1 MEDEN
6 KEEIK
11 PKSEYL
17 PHKNIK
23 YKIMKNNSKN
33 YLLNLISYLINNKN
47 NFEEK
52 LKPTDIEI
60 ILEFDSNTS
69 TYNKIKYRTKINNGA
84 YHPKRDIIKNLK
96 LYKLFPVQIESEDEY
111 YENNFENVIVDI
123 YPKIKKNLTI
133 DLSEFPFCSYE
144 NEKIN
149 YDIKAEIKNKI
160 DCKKNE
166 YILCLYIID
175 IKNLENDIFKI
186 IENVLELETFKQYFK
201 SIFIIIQTE
210 NEKSLKKIVLNEK
223 IKKYFEPNEKN
234 KYKIFFNLL
243 SNYDEDEKNQN
254 NLINIFQEKKK
265 NFLDFNQNLDEF
277 KKMNYFFILDHKRQI
292 VKIKSISSM
301 YKMIPLLLM
310 RFSQNKKDEET
321 LTYFEKKE
329 KGRKERL
336 ESVKALVNYI
346 INIPKL
352 KLDYLFDIVFSVSL
366 TLTPNDEL
374 TDIYLTKVN
383 HMMFDGK
390 FLTKDYKY
398 LKEITE
404 SIKLPICTC
413 KLSEMSTIDI
423 EIDFSDMKCEKCKNE
438 IPEQDFIY
446 YCYICKIKYCW
457 KCVQNQ
463 LKNNKGRK
471 KYIDEKHHLLFFK
484 TRDKNKLLG
493 IEKSKLGK
501 NRFTQ
506 YNDNQLI
513 PWSKAMCNGCRKTLS
528 EDNIERYICLSCRRG
543 IYLSGGYIDFCSE
556 CIKIMCENKEEMI
569 RIQSRS
575 DQVIENWSRNK
586 FFKGF
591 KFKVEH
597 KHEEHIYMMLPYQIN
612 NRNENQYL
620 FF

>member
-11 PKSEYL
+11 AKSEEP

-23 YKIMKNNSKN
+23 YKIIKNNLKN
-33 YLLNLISYLINNKN
+33 YLLNLISYLLNNKN

-52 LKPTDIEI
+52 LKPTDLEI
-60 ILEFDSNTS
+60 KLEFDSNTS
-69 TYNKIKYRTKINNGA
+69 TYNKIKYRTKINNGV
-84 YHPKRDIIKNLK
+84 YHPKRDIIKNSK
-96 LYKLFPVQIESEDEY
+96 LYTSFPVQIESEDEY
-111 YENNFENVIVDI
+111 YENNYENVII
-123 YPKIKKNLTI
+123 NLYPRIKKNLII
-133 DLSEFPFCSYE
+133 DLSVFPFCSYE

-149 YDIKAEIKNKI
+149 YDIKAEIKNKME
-160 DCKKNE
+160 CKKNE
-166 YILCLYIID
+166 YILCVYIID
-175 IKNLENDIFKI
+175 LKKIENDVFKI
-186 IENVLELETFKQYFK
+186 IENILELETFEQYFK

-223 IKKYFEPNEKN
+223 IKKYIEPNEKN
-234 KYKIFFNLL
+234 KFKILFNLS
-243 SNYDEDEKNQN
+243 SNYLETEINQN
-254 NLINIFQEKKK
+254 NSINIFQDREI
-265 NFLDFNQNLDEF
+265 NFIDFNQNLDEF
-277 KKMNYFFILDHKRQI
+277 KTKNYFFILDNKKQV
-292 VKIKSISSM
+292 VKIESISFM

-310 RFSQNKKDEET
+310 EFSQNKKDEET
-321 LTYFEKKE
+321 LTYFEKEEKTKKE
-329 KGRKERL
+329 QL
-336 ESVKALVNYI
+336 EPIKALINYI
-346 INIPKL
+346 INISKIN
-352 KLDYLFDIVFSVSL
+352 LDYLFDIVFTVSL
-366 TLTPNDEL
+366 TLKPNDDL
-374 TDIYLTKVN
+374 TDINLTKVN
-383 HMMFDGK
+383 HITFDGK
-390 FLTKDYKY
+390 FFTKDYKY
-398 LKEITE
+398 LEEIID
-404 SIKLPICTC
+404 SIKLPTC
-413 KLSEMSTIDI
+413 KVSEMPTIDI

-446 YCYICKIKYCW
+446 YCYICKTKYCW

-513 PWSKAMCNGCRKTLS
+513 PWSKAMCNGCRNTLS
-528 EDNIERYICLSCRRG
+528 QENIERYVCLSCRRG

-556 CIKIMCENKEEMI
+556 CIKIMCENKEEMV

-575 DQVIENWSRNK
+575 DQIVENWSRNK
-586 FFKGF
+586 FFKGH

-597 KHEEHIYMMLPYQIN
+597 KHEEHIYMMMPYQIN
-612 NRNENQYL
+612 NRNEYQYT

>member
-11 PKSEYL
+11 AKSENP

-23 YKIMKNNSKN
+23 YKIIKNNLKN
-33 YLLNLISYLINNKN
+33 YLLNLISYLLNNKN

-52 LKPTDIEI
+52 LKPTDLEI
-60 ILEFDSNTS
+60 KLEFDSNTS
-69 TYNKIKYRTKINNGA
+69 TYNKIKYRTKINNGV
-84 YHPKRDIIKNLK
+84 YHPKRDIIKNSK
-96 LYKLFPVQIESEDEY
+96 LYTSFPVQIESEDEY
-111 YENNFENVIVDI
+111 YENNYENVII
-123 YPKIKKNLTI
+123 NLYPRIKKNLII

-160 DCKKNE
+160 ECKKNE
-166 YILCLYIID
+166 YILCVYIID
-175 IKNLENDIFKI
+175 LKKIENDVFKI
-186 IENVLELETFKQYFK
+186 IENILELETFEQYFK

-210 NEKSLKKIVLNEK
+210 NEKSLKKIGLNEK
-223 IKKYFEPNEKN
+223 IKKYIEPNEKN
-234 KYKIFFNLL
+234 KFKILFNLS
-243 SNYDEDEKNQN
+243 SNYLETEINQN
-254 NLINIFQEKKK
+254 NSINIFQDREI
-265 NFLDFNQNLDEF
+265 NFIDFNQNLDEF
-277 KKMNYFFILDHKRQI
+277 KTKNYFFILDNKKQV
-292 VKIKSISSM
+292 VKIESISFM

-310 RFSQNKKDEET
+310 EFSQNKKDEET
-321 LTYFEKKE
+321 LTYFEKDEKTKKE
-329 KGRKERL
+329 QL
-336 ESVKALVNYI
+336 EPIKALINYI
-346 INIPKL
+346 INISKIN
-352 KLDYLFDIVFSVSL
+352 LDYLFDIVFTVSL
-366 TLTPNDEL
+366 TLKPNDDL

-383 HMMFDGK
+383 HITFDGK
-390 FLTKDYKY
+390 FFTKDYKY
-398 LKEITE
+398 LEEITD
-404 SIKLPICTC
+404 SIKLPTC
-413 KLSEMSTIDI
+413 KVSEMPTIDI

-446 YCYICKIKYCW
+446 YCYICKTKYCW

-506 YNDNQLI
+506 YNDNQLM
-513 PWSKAMCNGCRKTLS
+513 PWSKAMCNGCRNTLS
-528 EDNIERYICLSCRRG
+528 QENIERYVCLSCRRG

-556 CIKIMCENKEEMI
+556 CIKIMCENKEEMV

-575 DQVIENWSRNK
+575 DQIVENWSRNK
-586 FFKGF
+586 FFKGH

-597 KHEEHIYMMLPYQIN
+597 KHEEHIYMMMPYQIN
-612 NRNENQYL
+612 NRNEYQYT

>member
-11 PKSEYL
+11 AKSEEP

-23 YKIMKNNSKN
+23 YKIIKNNLKN
-33 YLLNLISYLINNKN
+33 YLLNLISYLLNNKN

-52 LKPTDIEI
+52 LKPTNLEI
-60 ILEFDSNTS
+60 KLEFDSNTS
-69 TYNKIKYRTKINNGA
+69 TYNKIKYRTKINNGV
-84 YHPKRDIIKNLK
+84 YHPKRDIIKNSK
-96 LYKLFPVQIESEDEY
+96 LYTLFPVQIESEDEY
-111 YENNFENVIVDI
+111 YENNYENVIINI
-123 YPKIKKNLTI
+123 YPRIKKNLII

-160 DCKKNE
+160 ECKKNE
-166 YILCLYIID
+166 YILCVYIID
-175 IKNLENDIFKI
+175 LKKIENDVFKI
-186 IENVLELETFKQYFK
+186 IENILELETFEQYFK

-223 IKKYFEPNEKN
+223 IKKYIEPNEKN
-234 KYKIFFNLL
+234 KFKILFNLS
-243 SNYDEDEKNQN
+243 SNYLETEINQN
-254 NLINIFQEKKK
+254 NSINIFQDREI
-265 NFLDFNQNLDEF
+265 NFIDFNQNLDEF
-277 KKMNYFFILDHKRQI
+277 KTKNYFFILDNTKKV
-292 VKIKSISSM
+292 VKIESISFM

-310 RFSQNKKDEET
+310 EFSQNKKDEET
-321 LTYFEKKE
+321 LTYFEKEEKTKKE
-329 KGRKERL
+329 QL
-336 ESVKALVNYI
+336 EPIKALINYI
-346 INIPKL
+346 INISKIN
-352 KLDYLFDIVFSVSL
+352 LDYLFDIVFTVSL
-366 TLTPNDEL
+366 TLKPNDDL
-374 TDIYLTKVN
+374 TDINLTKVN
-383 HMMFDGK
+383 HITFDGK
-390 FLTKDYKY
+390 FFTKDYKY
-398 LKEITE
+398 LEEIID
-404 SIKLPICTC
+404 SIKLPTC
-413 KLSEMSTIDI
+413 KVSEMPTIDI

-446 YCYICKIKYCW
+446 YCYICKTKYCW

-513 PWSKAMCNGCRKTLS
+513 PWSKAMCNGCRNTLS
-528 EDNIERYICLSCRRG
+528 QENIERYVCLSCRRG

-556 CIKIMCENKEEMI
+556 CIKIMCENKEEMV

-575 DQVIENWSRNK
+575 DQIVENWSRNK
-586 FFKGF
+586 FFKGH

-597 KHEEHIYMMLPYQIN
+597 KHEEHIYMMMPYQIN
-612 NRNENQYL
+612 NRNEYQYT

>member
-11 PKSEYL
+11 TKIEDDSN
-17 PHKNIK
+17 KKKK
-23 YKIMKNNSKN
+23 YKIMKNSSKN
-33 YLLNLISYLINNKN
+33 YLLNLISYLLNNKN

-52 LKPTDIEI
+52 LKPTDLEI
-60 ILEFDSNTS
+60 KLEFDSNTS
-69 TYNKIKYRTKINNGA
+69 TYNKIKYRTKINNGVF
-84 YHPKRDIIKNLK
+84 HPKRDIIKNSK
-96 LYKLFPVQIESEDEY
+96 LYTSFPVQIESEDEY
-111 YENNFENVIVDI
+111 YENNYENVIINI
-123 YPKIKKNLTI
+123 YPRIKKNLII

-160 DCKKNE
+160 ECKKNE
-166 YILCLYIID
+166 YILCVYIID
-175 IKNLENDIFKI
+175 IKKIENDVFKI
-186 IENVLELETFKQYFK
+186 IENILELETFEQYFK

-210 NEKSLKKIVLNEK
+210 NEKSLKKIGLNEK

-234 KYKIFFNLL
+234 KFKILFNLS
-243 SNYDEDEKNQN
+243 SNYLETEINQN
-254 NLINIFQEKKK
+254 NSINIFQDREI
-265 NFLDFNQNLDEF
+265 NFIDFNQNLDEF
-277 KKMNYFFILDHKRQI
+277 KTKNYFFILDNKKQV
-292 VKIKSISSM
+292 VKIESISFM

-310 RFSQNKKDEET
+310 EFSQNKKDEET
-321 LTYFEKKE
+321 LTYFEKEEKTKKE
-329 KGRKERL
+329 QL
-336 ESVKALVNYI
+336 EPIKALINYI
-346 INIPKL
+346 INISKIN
-352 KLDYLFDIVFSVSL
+352 LDYLFDIVFTVSL
-366 TLTPNDEL
+366 TLKPNDDL

-383 HMMFDGK
+383 HITFDGK
-390 FLTKDYKY
+390 FFTKDYKY
-398 LKEITE
+398 LEEITD
-404 SIKLPICTC
+404 SIKLPTC
-413 KLSEMSTIDI
+413 KVSEMPTIDI

-446 YCYICKIKYCW
+446 YCYICKTKYCW

-513 PWSKAMCNGCRKTLS
+513 PWSKAMCNGCRNTLS
-528 EDNIERYICLSCRRG
+528 QENIERYVCLSCRRG

-556 CIKIMCENKEEMI
+556 CIKIMCENKEEMV

-575 DQVIENWSRNK
+575 DQIVENWSRNK
-586 FFKGF
+586 FFKGH

-597 KHEEHIYMMLPYQIN
+597 KHEEHIYMMMPYQIN
-612 NRNENQYL
+612 NRNEYQYT

>member
-11 PKSEYL
+11 AKSEEP

-23 YKIMKNNSKN
+23 YKIIKNNLKN
-33 YLLNLISYLINNKN
+33 YLLNLISYLLNNKN

-52 LKPTDIEI
+52 LKPTNLEI
-60 ILEFDSNTS
+60 KLEFDSNTS
-69 TYNKIKYRTKINNGA
+69 TYNKIKYRTKINNGV
-84 YHPKRDIIKNLK
+84 YHPKRDIIKNSK
-96 LYKLFPVQIESEDEY
+96 LYTLFPVQIESEDEY
-111 YENNFENVIVDI
+111 YENNYENVIINI
-123 YPKIKKNLTI
+123 YPRIKKNLII

-160 DCKKNE
+160 ECKKNE
-166 YILCLYIID
+166 YILCVYIID
-175 IKNLENDIFKI
+175 LKKIENDVFKI
-186 IENVLELETFKQYFK
+186 IENILELETFEQYFK

-223 IKKYFEPNEKN
+223 IKKYIEPNEKN
-234 KYKIFFNLL
+234 KFKILFNLS
-243 SNYDEDEKNQN
+243 SNYLETEINQN
-254 NLINIFQEKKK
+254 NSINIFQDREI
-265 NFLDFNQNLDEF
+265 NFIDFNQNLDEF
-277 KKMNYFFILDHKRQI
+277 KTKNYFFILDNKKQV
-292 VKIKSISSM
+292 VKIESISFM

-310 RFSQNKKDEET
+310 EFSQNKKDEET
-321 LTYFEKKE
+321 LTYFEKDEKTKKE
-329 KGRKERL
+329 QL
-336 ESVKALVNYI
+336 EPIKALINYI
-346 INIPKL
+346 INISKIN
-352 KLDYLFDIVFSVSL
+352 LDYLFDIVFTVSL
-366 TLTPNDEL
+366 TLKPNDDL

-383 HMMFDGK
+383 HITFDGK
-390 FLTKDYKY
+390 FFTKDYKY
-398 LKEITE
+398 LEEIID
-404 SIKLPICTC
+404 SIKLPTC
-413 KLSEMSTIDI
+413 KVSEMPTIDI

-446 YCYICKIKYCW
+446 YCYICKTKYCW

-513 PWSKAMCNGCRKTLS
+513 PWSKAMCNGCRNTLS
-528 EDNIERYICLSCRRG
+528 QENIERYVCLSCRRG

-556 CIKIMCENKEEMI
+556 CIKIMCENKEEMV

-575 DQVIENWSRNK
+575 DQIVENWSRNK
-586 FFKGF
+586 FFKGH

-597 KHEEHIYMMLPYQIN
+597 KHEEHIYMMMPYQIN
-612 NRNENQYL
+612 NRNEYQYT